1 MEPGG
6 GEGGRTVV
14 SVAESESFLPA
25 SLFIHSSLGSVEEEE
40 EDLVLLMP
48 GTTRGMVVDGWMFRI
63 WVLKSVNSGL
73 GWGFLK
79 LED

>member
-1 MEPGG
+1 M
-6 GEGGRTVV
+6 V

-48 GTTRGMVVDGWMFRI
+48 GTTRGMVVDGWMFRR
-63 WVLKSVNSGL
+63 LGLESGNCGL
-73 GWGFLK
+73 GWGLLK
-79 LED
+79 LEKW